1 MNHNLKDQLGDE
13 RQKLN
18 DTVSLGHLRKRL
30 KDLSQTI
37 KAGKVCCGGSLSPF
51 PGCIT
56 MFSFAIHESIC
67 ANRCDSNRIPFYFKA
82 CQKASSLPVSYNSA
96 VWKYLS
102 FNEA

>member
-30 KDLSQTI
+30 KDLSQTV

-51 PGCIT
+51 PGRTNASQCFLLRYMNQYVLT
-56 MFSFAIHESIC
+56 EAIPIGY
-67 ANRCDSNRIPFYFKA
+67 RFIL
-82 CQKASSLPVSYNSA
+82 KASSLPVSYNSA
-96 VWKYLS
+96 LWKYLS